1 MALAGLQH
9 VLVKAAH
16 SARTVTAS
24 ISRLSLDT
32 GLARDPATGAGR
44 AEAVEQCQCP
54 PGYRGLSCEECAP
67 GHTRAGRGLYLGHCE
82 PCQCGGKSA
91 SCDPD
96 TGTCLVMWSL
106 AASTSTIVYCSSRT
120 AETSQLVTTAR
131 TAALATCGTAA
142 AAASPPPT
150 LRAAPAPA
158 TRAAASPPARP
169 APRLAASASA
179 ARGRRVAAVTAAA
192 RAPSAWRAAARR
204 ATARA

>member
-1 MALAGLQH
+1 MVGVFREHLLMALAGLQH

-54 PGYRGLSCEECAP
+54 PGYRGLSCEACAP

-91 SCDPD
+91 SCDPEN
-96 TGTCLVMWSL
+96 GTCLVMGPL
-106 AASTSTIVYCSSRT
+106 AALPSTIAIVP
-120 AETSQLVTTAR
+120 
-131 TAALATCGTAA
+131 
-142 AAASPPPT
+142 SPPE
-150 LRAAPAPA
+150 L
-158 TRAAASPPARP
+158 
-169 APRLAASASA
+169 PRLHS
-179 ARGRRVAAVTAAA
+179 
-192 RAPSAWRAAARR
+192 W
-204 ATARA
+204 